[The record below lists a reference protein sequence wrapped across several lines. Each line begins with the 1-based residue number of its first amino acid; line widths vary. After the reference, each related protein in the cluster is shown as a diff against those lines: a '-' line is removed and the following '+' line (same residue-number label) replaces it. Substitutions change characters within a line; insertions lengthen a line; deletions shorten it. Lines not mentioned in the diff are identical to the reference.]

1 MNKIERM
8 ITGLGVV
15 AIASAIVLPQA
26 TAQLEPSSL
35 QQLKIFRGL
44 RSFLSGPAEDRNRGR
59 DGGSRDDG
67 GPICVINPGYG
78 EVVWHSQPLL
88 LLQGNIEGVAL
99 HPADG
104 GEQLW
109 SALTPPSEDNLF
121 NVQYNGDPLQPGQRY
136 EQWVYQVKRDLSVV
150 EGLKIPFQIMPEGKA
165 RDRITAELTRL
176 KARLQHRGATT
187 EEVATARAEFF
198 FEHDLPA
205 DGLQE
210 LFSVEAPSADLIEAR
225 TAFIQ
230 DICSQDLPTT
240 E

>member
-1 MNKIERM
+1 VNKIKWM
-8 ITGLGVV
+8 VTGLGVV
-15 AIASAIVLPQA
+15 AIASATLLPQA
-26 TAQLEPSSL
+26 TAQLVPSSL
-35 QQLKIFRGL
+35 GQLKVFRGL

-59 DGGSRDDG
+59 DGGSRDG

-99 HPADG
+99 HPADS
-104 GEQLW
+104 GERLW
-109 SALTPPSEDNLF
+109 SALTPPSEDSLF
-121 NVQYNGDPLQPGQRY
+121 NVQYNGDPLQPGLRY

-150 EGLKIPFQIMPEGKA
+150 EGPKIPFQIMPEGEA
-165 RDRITAELTRL
+165 RDRIAAELTHL
-176 KARLQHRGATT
+176 EAKLQHHGATA
-187 EEVATARAEFF
+187 EEVATARADVF
-198 FEHDLPA
+198 FEHNLPA

-225 TAFIQ
+225 MAFIQ
-230 DICSQDLPTT
+230 DICSQDLPTI

>member
-1 MNKIERM
+1 
-8 ITGLGVV
+8 V
-15 AIASAIVLPQA
+15 AIASATLLPQA
-26 TAQLEPSSL
+26 TAQLAPSSL
-35 QQLKIFRGL
+35 GQLKVFRGL

-59 DGGSRDDG
+59 DGGSRDS

-104 GEQLW
+104 GERLW
-109 SALTPPSEDNLF
+109 SALTPPSEDSLF
-121 NVQYNGDPLQPGQRY
+121 NVQYDGDPLQPGQHY
-136 EQWVYQVKRDLSVV
+136 EQWVYQINRDLSVV
-150 EGLKIPFQIMPEGKA
+150 EGPKISFQIMPEGEA
-165 RDRITAELTRL
+165 RDRIAAELTHLEAKL
-176 KARLQHRGATT
+176 KHRGATA
-187 EEVATARAEFF
+187 EEVATARAEVF

-210 LFSVEAPSADLIEAR
+210 LFLVEAPSADLIEAR
-225 TAFIQ
+225 MAFIQ
-230 DICSQDLPTT
+230 DICSICSQDLPTT

>member
-1 MNKIERM
+1 MNKIKRM
-8 ITGLGVV
+8 VTGLGGV
-15 AIASAIVLPQA
+15 AIASATLLPQA
-26 TAQLEPSSL
+26 TAQLAPSSL
-35 QQLKIFRGL
+35 GQLKVFRGL

-59 DGGSRDDG
+59 DGGSRDG

-104 GEQLW
+104 GESLW

-150 EGLKIPFQIMPEGKA
+150 EGPKIPFQIMPEGET
-165 RDRITAELTRL
+165 RDLIAAELTHL
-176 KARLQHRGATT
+176 EAKLQHHGATA
-187 EEVATARAEFF
+187 EKVATARAEVFF
-198 FEHDLPA
+198 AHDLPA

-210 LFSVEAPSADLIEAR
+210 LFSVETPSADLIEAR

-230 DICSQDLPTT
+230 DICSQDWPTI